1 MGSVRRE
8 VRIARPADVVWAV
21 VGDPVRIPEWFPG
34 IVEAT
39 VEGTSRVITTAS
51 GLPMPEEIITNDP
64 VLRRFQYR
72 LATPLVQHHLGTIDV
87 FDLGD
92 GTSLV
97 AYATDAEPDVLAL
110 VIGGA
115 AGAGL
120 RHLRDR
126 LEADVTDTT
135 DTTDTATPAAHG
147 ADA

>member
-64 VLRRFQYR
+64 ILRRFVPKTEFFMDDGKP
-72 LATPLVQHHLGTIDV
+72 AMLVR
-87 FDLGD
+87 FDGPRNYT
-92 GTSLV
+92 GV
-97 AYATDAEPDVLAL
+97 MM
-110 VIGGA
+110 
-115 AGAGL
+115 
-120 RHLRDR
+120 R
-126 LEADVTDTT
+126 LE
-135 DTTDTATPAAHG
+135 
-147 ADA
+147 